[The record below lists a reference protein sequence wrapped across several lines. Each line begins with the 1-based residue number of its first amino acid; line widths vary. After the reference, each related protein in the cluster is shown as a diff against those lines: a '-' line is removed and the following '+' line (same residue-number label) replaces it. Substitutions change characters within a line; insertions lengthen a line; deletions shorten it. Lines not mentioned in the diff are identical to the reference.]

1 MKKSTLHYNFMA
13 CFLWLQTFVAAQ
25 TPTLDFAHS
34 LETNHTHGIWSR
46 ATVTDAQGNFYM
58 TGLYHGTV
66 DFDTTAGTFLL
77 TYQGGIDNVID
88 GEADVYVAKYNAA
101 GEFIWAK
108 NLVEPT
114 FANMNEERGGS
125 MIIDENNNLYLSGFT
140 STRGFFVSKWD
151 DNGNELWTRYFDDE
165 EANSVTTFALKKLNN
180 SILVTGFFTGTV
192 DFNPSATVVNSV
204 TAFNVDGFLLSL
216 SDDGN
221 FDWVKQF
228 RCNGAVLLSGLEV
241 DDANNIFLSGIFVG
255 SVDMNPSTSATTII
269 TSNSVS
275 FGAFS
280 SGFLAKYS
288 STGELIWN
296 RHLRGTAPTDMFFPF
311 IKKDS
316 NNNIIMTG
324 SFNGITSFL
333 PTTTS
338 INSSEFYT
346 SYLAKYDTNGTL
358 NWTQQFGIPTAN
370 QTSFFTSSF
379 TSNVLLDGC
388 DNIYVSGEFQGNC
401 DFDPSSNEK
410 ILQTLTNTIDVFIG
424 MYAPDGNHLWSM
436 DIGNT
441 GNPAFVDFNGYLPI
455 ALNPNDDIII
465 TGSYRGS
472 FDFNP
477 SSTATFLLNSNNAGV
492 PNNAGVF
499 IAKYENPL
507 ACSLTNP
514 TFIESQFS
522 IAPNPAKEFLNLEFQ
537 STDSNYSI
545 SLYDATGKLVYE
557 LNNIEI
563 NQKRISLPSLTSGLY
578 LVKVATQSISHQQK
592 IFIE

>member
-1 MKKSTLHYNFMA
+1 MKKSTLHYSFMA
-13 CFLWLQTFVAAQ
+13 CLFWLHAFVAAQ

-46 ATVTDAQGNFYM
+46 ATITDAQGNFYM

-77 TYQGGIDNVID
+77 TYQGGIDNIVD
-88 GEADVYVAKYNAA
+88 GEADVYVAKYNAT
-101 GEFIWAK
+101 GELMWAK

-125 MIIDENNNLYLSGFT
+125 MIIDEDNNLYLSGFT

-151 DNGNELWTRYFDDE
+151 NDGNELWTRYFDDE
-165 EANSVTTFALKKLNN
+165 EANSVSTFALKKLNN
-180 SILVTGFFTGTV
+180 SILVSGFFMGTV
-192 DFNPSATVVNSV
+192 DFNPSSTAVNSV
-204 TAFNVDGFLLSL
+204 TAFNGDGFLLSL
-216 SDDGN
+216 SEEGN

-228 RCNGAVLLSGLEV
+228 RCNGGVFLSGLEV
-241 DDANNIFLSGIFVG
+241 DNANNIFLSGIFLG
-255 SVDMNPSTSATTII
+255 SVDLNPSTSTTTII

-275 FGAFS
+275 GGAIS
-280 SGFLAKYS
+280 SAFLAKYS
-288 STGELIWN
+288 STGDLIWN

-316 NNNIIMTG
+316 SNNILMTG
-324 SFNGITSFL
+324 SFKGVTSFL

-338 INSSEFYT
+338 VNSSEFYT
-346 SYLAKYDTNGTL
+346 SFLAKYDTNGTL
-358 NWTQQFGIPTAN
+358 NWAKQFGIPTAT
-370 QTSFFTSSF
+370 QTSFFTASF
-379 TSNVLLDGC
+379 TSNVLLDAC

-410 ILQTLTNTIDVFIG
+410 ILQSLTNTIDVFIG
-424 MYAPDGNHLWSM
+424 MYSPEGNHLWSM

-455 ALNPNDDIII
+455 ALTPNDDIVI

-472 FDFNP
+472 FDFDP
-477 SSTATFLLNSNNAGV
+477 SATNAFLLNSNNSGV

-499 IAKYENPL
+499 IAKYGNPL
-507 ACSLTNP
+507 ACSLSNT
-514 TFIESQFS
+514 TFIPTSFS
-522 IAPNPAKEFLNLEFQ
+522 ITPNPAKEYLNLEFN
-537 STDSNYSI
+537 STDSDYSI
-545 SLYDATGKLVYE
+545 SIYDLTGKLVFE
-557 LNNIEI
+557 LKNIEI
-563 NQKRISLPSLTSGLY
+563 NEKRIGLPALTSGLY
-578 LVKVATQSISHQQK
+578 LVKVTTSSDAYQQK